1 MEEKTSDIEKGDKW
15 KKWGDV
21 VDAFKMKKSGDQ
33 TTAVKMRERK
43 IVQHHPTM
51 DLDNLSSMLRV
62 SRPITFS
69 EIDEENPS
77 FKGEE
82 TNHYD
87 IIERDQIP
95 HGSLTNE
102 SKEDIFIKLF
112 ADAIRFGK
120 VEKVSGILQNNSLSI
135 LHRRDFKYVMNLKL
149 KDPDIGK
156 PEEDSLEMSAIH
168 LAIIPW
174 L

>member
-51 DLDNLSSMLRV
+51 DLDNLSSMLRM
-62 SRPITFS
+62 SIPITFS

-77 FKGEE
+77 FNGQD

-87 IIERDQIP
+87 IVERDQIP
-95 HGSLTNE
+95 HGFIEGGICSLVCPLITGLIN
-102 SKEDIFIKLF
+102 
-112 ADAIRFGK
+112 
-120 VEKVSGILQNNSLSI
+120 
-135 LHRRDFKYVMNLKL
+135 
-149 KDPDIGK
+149 
-156 PEEDSLEMSAIH
+156 
-168 LAIIPW
+168 
-174 L
+174 